1 MASTSMLHVRVEDG
15 LKAEAT
21 ATLAAMGL
29 SVSEAVRLFLTRVV
43 AEQQMPFALTA
54 APVAVAQ
61 QPSPPVAQPA
71 ARILVVTDLPHI
83 KPTGFTA
90 NSWFD

>member
-15 LKAEAT
+15 LKAEAS

-54 APVAVAQ
+54 APGAAP
-61 QPSPPVAQPA
+61 QPSPPPSPEPA
-71 ARILVVTDLPHI
+71 AKIMVVTDPAAI

-90 NSWFD
+90 SSWFD